1 MLLSV
6 VIPIYQVEAYLE
18 DCLARAAL
26 LPQEA
31 CELLLVDDCGTDGST
46 AIAERFV
53 QAHAHA
59 RLIRRA
65 RNGGLSAARN
75 TGLDAAQGDYVYFL
89 DSDDEPVPEALLALT
104 REAARD
110 GLDVAKARFV
120 FFDDETGEET
130 PGPAIAETP
139 CMSGGA
145 LLAAQCRAGVY
156 EPMVWQCVYRR
167 AFLTEHGL
175 RMAEGLLFEDELFQ
189 APALLAAERAAA
201 SGRVI
206 LRYRQRAGSIMT
218 SFARSSRWCASYLEV
233 CRRLDA
239 LGRTLPPGAAK
250 RALQKRVGQ
259 IALSVLKN
267 IPAYGLPPDI
277 AREAMD
283 FARAHIGELS
293 GYALRSGDALVA
305 AQGLLMRLSPGAFV
319 RLYGGNRHDAGCNS
333 DKTP

>member
-6 VIPIYQVEAYLE
+6 VIPIYQVEAYL
-18 DCLARAAL
+18 DACLSRAAL
-26 LPQEA
+26 LPKEE
-31 CELLLVDDCGTDGST
+31 CELLLVDDCGTDGSA

-53 QAHAHA
+53 QTHAQA
-59 RLIRRA
+59 RLIRRTQ
-65 RNGGLSAARN
+65 NGGLSAARN
-75 TGLDAAQGDYVYFL
+75 TGLDEAKGDYVYFL
-89 DSDDEPVPEALLALT
+89 DSDDEPVPEALLALA
-104 REAARD
+104 REAARE
-110 GLDVAKARFV
+110 GLDVAKGRFV
-120 FFDDETGEET
+120 FFDDGTGRET
-130 PGPAIAETP
+130 PGPAIAATA
-139 CMSGGA
+139 CTGGGA
-145 LLAAQCRAGVY
+145 LFAAQCRAGVY

-167 AFLTEHGL
+167 AFLLERGL

-189 APALLAAERAAA
+189 APALLAAARAAA
-201 SGRVI
+201 SERVI

-239 LGRTLPPGAAK
+239 LGRTLAPGAAK

-259 IALSVLKN
+259 IALSELKN
-267 IPAYGLPPDI
+267 IPAYGLPPEI
-277 AREAMD
+277 AREAIA
-283 FARAHIGELS
+283 FARAHLRELS